1 MLPCLSLFFVFFFSF
16 FLHATKTTFL
26 FRTEESHERDEQQL
40 HKRPMEKER
49 EKKALSSHGTR
60 ARHVCCR
67 QKGKASTGK
76 GGGLF
81 TQTGLLD
88 LDPTLFTH
96 EYVHILRG
104 PVAS

>member
-1 MLPCLSLFFVFFFSF
+1 VADGWCWFV
-16 FLHATKTTFL
+16 L
-26 FRTEESHERDEQQL
+26 
-40 HKRPMEKER
+40 R
-49 EKKALSSHGTR
+49 EKYCWLVAGLFWEKITVVWWLISQANML
-60 ARHVCCR
+60 HVCCR

-96 EYVHILRG
+96 VYAHTQGSGCFLRWG
-104 PVAS
+104 TMWPCFT